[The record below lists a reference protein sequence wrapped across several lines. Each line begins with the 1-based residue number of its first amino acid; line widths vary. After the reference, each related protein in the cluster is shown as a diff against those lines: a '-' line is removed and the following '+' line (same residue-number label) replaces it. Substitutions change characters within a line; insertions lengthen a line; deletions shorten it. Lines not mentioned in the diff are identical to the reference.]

1 MKEKILDDIRKTDS
15 LIGEVINEICELMSE
30 LLEEKTEKGLENFRK
45 LKEIKNSLEGV
56 RL

>member
-1 MKEKILDDIRKTDS
+1 VKEKILDDIRKTDS